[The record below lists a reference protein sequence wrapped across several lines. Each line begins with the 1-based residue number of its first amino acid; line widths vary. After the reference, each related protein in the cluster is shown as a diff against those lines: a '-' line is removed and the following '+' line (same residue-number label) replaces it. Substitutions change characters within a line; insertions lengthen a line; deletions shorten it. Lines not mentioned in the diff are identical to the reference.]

1 MEFLN
6 SPCLGPSLVCVS
18 QTYTSIMML
27 MHLCCWF
34 LELHFTIGA
43 DDEPRITAMRQQK
56 LEKRKSDKYS
66 MKTLRRR
73 EDFQSTSKKEEYY
86 N

>member
-1 MEFLN
+1 MFGSQFGL
-6 SPCLGPSLVCVS
+6 CLSNLHQHHDADASV
-18 QTYTSIMML
+18 L
-27 MHLCCWF
+27 
-34 LELHFTIGA
+34 LHFTIGA

-73 EDFQSTSKKEEYY
+73 EDFQSSSKKEEYY